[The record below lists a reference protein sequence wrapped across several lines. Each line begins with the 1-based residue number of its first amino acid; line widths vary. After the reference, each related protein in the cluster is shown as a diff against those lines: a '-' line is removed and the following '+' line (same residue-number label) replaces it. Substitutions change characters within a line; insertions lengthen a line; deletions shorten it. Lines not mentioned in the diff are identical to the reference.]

1 MLERN
6 IFCCGV
12 ILAIVC
18 LNVASGAAIQ
28 SAFQAT
34 GSNETDVTLEGAKDS
49 CVDRCNQ
56 RGVDHRYPC
65 QCCTACTKYNDCCAD
80 YTDVCH
86 AKPGISNQE
95 LLDWSRDMHDN
106 DINGVADIILSLQ
119 SKTKA
124 GDSSDKAPASLFGN
138 LPADVFTGP
147 TVKALIALHDNYEAQ
162 VSHRETI
169 TDQERA
175 EEDAFLDAIMGTYVM
190 KSAHQFLADRGMVD
204 TDAEKF
210 KKYLHT
216 IWFGMYS
223 RASGVVGSSGFE
235 HVFVGEMKNGI
246 SGLHSWVRYAL
257 LEQTGSI
264 NYLGYINDVL
274 LGVSSML
281 EMPMKWNGVYKPIS
295 SIAVA
300 GSPELEIALGTVCFL
315 ARPNS
320 LCPLHGSNNNQ
331 YHYQTYTLPYKGVTY
346 VGSAYPTV

>member
-34 GSNETDVTLEGAKDS
+34 GSNETDVTLEGTKDS
-49 CVDRCNQ
+49 CVNRCNQ

-223 RASGVVGSSGFE
+223 RA
-235 HVFVGEMKNGI
+235 
-246 SGLHSWVRYAL
+246 
-257 LEQTGSI
+257 
-264 NYLGYINDVL
+264 
-274 LGVSSML
+274 
-281 EMPMKWNGVYKPIS
+281 
-295 SIAVA
+295 
-300 GSPELEIALGTVCFL
+300 
-315 ARPNS
+315 
-320 LCPLHGSNNNQ
+320 
-331 YHYQTYTLPYKGVTY
+331 
-346 VGSAYPTV
+346 